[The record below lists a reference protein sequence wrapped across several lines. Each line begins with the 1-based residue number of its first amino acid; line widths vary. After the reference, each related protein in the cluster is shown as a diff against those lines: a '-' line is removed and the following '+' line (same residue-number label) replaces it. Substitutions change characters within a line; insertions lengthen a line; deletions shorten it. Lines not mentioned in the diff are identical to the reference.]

1 MVRYLDQMKTR
12 RCNPLAIRQ
21 MFLKF
26 RIIEDKKAMGRDN
39 PGFEIGRLSGAIACS
54 SQKKEVMLASLLKGK
69 LNVER
74 YVEDPHE
81 VDQHGD

>member
-1 MVRYLDQMKTR
+1 MLL
-12 RCNPLAIRQ
+12 P
-21 MFLKF
+21 
-26 RIIEDKKAMGRDN
+26 
-39 PGFEIGRLSGAIACS
+39 
-54 SQKKEVMLASLLKGK
+54 KKEVMLASLLKGK